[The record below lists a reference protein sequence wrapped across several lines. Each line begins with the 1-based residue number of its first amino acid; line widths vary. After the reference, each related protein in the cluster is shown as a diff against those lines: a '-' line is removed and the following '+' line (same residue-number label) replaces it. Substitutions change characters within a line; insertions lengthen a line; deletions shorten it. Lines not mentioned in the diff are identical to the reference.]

1 MIRKAVIYLSLLAL
15 LFQGTYANAGVFK
28 KARKAATVVVVGA
41 AVAAAAAGIGAVVM
55 VNKLKCRSS
64 FDPRSDRPT
73 SSCPSTDS
81 TQDAEPIEDDGEGA
95 FGLNT
100 YKNTTAKLKKALN
113 EEIRNLPATGSPPPP
128 QDPKDCAAHH
138 IVPQEENR
146 KWAKDLADD
155 ARDSI
160 DGCVDMHSA
169 ENGIYLPHG
178 ENKKKAECKG
188 TDHNRVH
195 RRSYYEDIS
204 VRLNRAKR
212 YNGCSGVRDEL
223 QSIKNELSSGKIWP
237 KL

>member
-1 MIRKAVIYLSLLAL
+1 MIKKAVIYLSLLAL

-41 AVAAAAAGIGAVVM
+41 AVVTAIGAVVI

-64 FDPRSDRPT
+64 FDPRSDRPNFP
-73 SSCPSTDS
+73 CPSNDS
-81 TQDAEPIEDDGEGA
+81 TQDAEPIEDDGETA

-100 YKNTTAKLKKALN
+100 YKNTTVKLKKALN

-128 QDPKDCAAHH
+128 QDPKNCAAHH

-146 KWAKDLADD
+146 DWAKEFAQS

-160 DGCVDMHSA
+160 DGCVDIHSA

-178 ENKKKAECKG
+178 KNKKKAECKG
-188 TDHNRVH
+188 ADHTNVH
-195 RRSYYEDIS
+195 TKNYYKDIS
-204 VRLNRAKR
+204 RRLEQANVID
-212 YNGCSGVRDEL
+212 GCNGVRDEL
-223 QSIKNELSSGKIWP
+223 KSIKADLFSGKLW
-237 KL
+237 